1 VPVASQDSPRRWS
14 AEVAGFA
21 GWLALVAPLFLSAP
35 LHAQERVIE
44 SCSATAGLAGPSAAT
59 CSTMDM
65 APATALD
72 RYSVI
77 AGDQLDIFVWGE
89 ESMQRQVRVQPD
101 GTFAFP
107 LAGTVRASGRN
118 VTEISDEIRER
129 IAVNYR
135 SEPPDVTVTVRD
147 AMGIRFYVIG
157 KVNAPGSFTSGTPLN
172 ILQALSMAGGTAEF
186 ADVDDAVILRQTPT
200 GQIVEPVE
208 LKKLLRGGRSLESGA
223 LSEPLPTL
231 ATGDVLVIP

>member
-1 VPVASQDSPRRWS
+1 MPIVSPDHSRRCS
-14 AEVAGFA
+14 AHALRFA
-21 GWLALVAPLFLSAP
+21 GWLTLVAPLLLSAP
-35 LHAQERVIE
+35 LHAQDRGIG
-44 SCSATAGLAGPSAAT
+44 SCSAATMLAGTPEAT
-59 CSTMDM
+59 C
-65 APATALD
+65 AAAGPAQPTALD

-186 ADVDDAVILRQTPT
+186 ADVDDAVILRQTPN

-231 ATGDVLVIP
+231 ATGDVLAIP